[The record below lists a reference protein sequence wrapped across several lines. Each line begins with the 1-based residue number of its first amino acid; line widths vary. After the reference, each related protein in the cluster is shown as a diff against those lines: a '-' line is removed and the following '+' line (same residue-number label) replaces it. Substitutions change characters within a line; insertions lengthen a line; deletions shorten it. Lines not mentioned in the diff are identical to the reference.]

1 MTGTIQSFEQQ
12 KHQALGILSDLSGF
26 VHEGSELGI
35 HVHPDLVKKLRKS
48 VQSATDEKLKVALIG
63 GFSEGKTSIAAAW
76 LEELDR
82 KSMNI
87 SQAESSSEVQIYDYK
102 NQLQIIDTPGLFG
115 FKEKTNATSQE
126 IEKYKDITKHYVS
139 EAHLVLYVM
148 NSTNPIKESHTEDL
162 RWLFRTLNLLP
173 RTVFVLSRFD
183 EVADVSED
191 ADFQEKFLIKKNSVL
206 KRLNDVLEL
215 SPQEQNDI
223 SIVAVS
229 ANPFDMGV
237 EHWLRNLSEFRDLS
251 RISFLQSATQR
262 KIEHNGGLLALA
274 TETQKSIISDVITQ
288 QLPSA
293 KEAYSL
299 LADEAHRL
307 TEIKQSQ
314 GLELQKA
321 HNNIATAQ
329 IRLRGRMLRYFEDLQ
344 LQTRNVGLSTF
355 NDFMHREVGNEG
367 CLVQQ
372 RIQEIFNDEIGGINT
387 DLYRIQM
394 NVNNEL
400 QHYDDVLTAMGAKGV
415 KFLSKPGIITNGSV
429 LAARDGINTA
439 AKLVGLDISNYLKFK
454 PWGATKLANGL
465 GSALAVVGI
474 ALEAW
479 DSYKE
484 QERQAQFTK
493 SIEAMIS
500 NFQMQSK
507 EVTQL
512 IDAPDFAE
520 RFFPTFAHLKTQLT
534 AIDDEMSNLQKRQIR
549 FKKWYDTGTAI
560 DASFREINISNRNH
574 QTTWDSIPEIEI
586 DTTPIVEKI
595 TAQKRSNTPQK
606 TTEISKKTSFWSKIF
621 S

>member
-1 MTGTIQSFEQQ
+1 MTSAIQSFEQQ
-12 KHQALGILSDLSGF
+12 KQQALGILSSLSAF
-26 VHEGSELGI
+26 VQEGSKLGI
-35 HVHPDLVKKLRKS
+35 HIHPDLVEKLQKS
-48 VQSATDEKLKVALIG
+48 VQSASEEKLKVALIG

-82 KSMNI
+82 RSMNI
-87 SQAESSSEVQIYDYK
+87 SQAESSNEVQIYEYK
-102 NQLQIIDTPGLFG
+102 DQLQIIDTPGLFG

-126 IEKYKDITKHYVS
+126 IERYKDITKHYVS

-148 NSTNPIKESHTEDL
+148 NSANPVKESHTDDL
-162 RWLFRTLNLLP
+162 KWLFRTLNLLP

-191 ADFQEKFLIKKNSVL
+191 ADYQDKFSVKKSSVL
-206 KRLNDVLEL
+206 KRLNDVLAL
-215 SPQEQNDI
+215 TPQEQSDL

-237 EHWLRNLSEFRDLS
+237 EHWLSNLAEFRNLS
-251 RISFLQSATQR
+251 RIGLLQRATQQ
-262 KIEHNGGLLALA
+262 KIKRNGGLLALA
-274 TETQKSIISDVITQ
+274 HKTQKSIISDVITQ
-288 QLPSA
+288 QLPAA
-293 KEAYSL
+293 KEAYAL
-299 LADEAHRL
+299 LADEAQRL

-321 HNNIATAQ
+321 HANIGNAQ
-329 IRLRGRMLRYFEDLQ
+329 VRLRGRLLRYFEDLQ
-344 LQTRNVGLSTF
+344 LQTRNVGISTF

-372 RIQEIFNDEIGGINT
+372 RIQEIFSDEIGGINT

-400 QHYDDVLTAMGAKGV
+400 MHYDDVLNAMSKKGV
-415 KFLSKPGIITNGSV
+415 QFLSKPGVITNGSV
-429 LAARDGINTA
+429 LAVRDGINTA
-439 AKLVGLDISNYLKFK
+439 TKLVGLDISKYLKFK

-484 QERQAQFTK
+484 QERQAQFAETIR
-493 SIEAMIS
+493 SMIS

-507 EVTQL
+507 EVIQL
-512 IDAPDFAE
+512 IDAPEFAD
-520 RFFPTFAHLKTQLT
+520 RFFPAFATLKQQLS
-534 AIDDEMSNLQKRQIR
+534 AIDDEMNTLQERQVR
-549 FKKWYDTGTAI
+549 FKKWYGTGTAI
-560 DASFREINISNRNH
+560 DAEFREINSTSGSYQEAWEEVPDIVL
-574 QTTWDSIPEIEI
+574 
-586 DTTPIVEKI
+586 DTTPIIETV
-595 TAQKRSNTPQK
+595 AQKSATASHQSAQVPA
-606 TTEISKKTSFWSKIF
+606 KTSLWSKLF

>member
-1 MTGTIQSFEQQ
+1 MTSAIQSFEQQ
-12 KHQALGILSDLSGF
+12 KQQALGILSSLSAF
-26 VHEGSELGI
+26 VQEGSKLGI
-35 HVHPDLVKKLRKS
+35 HIHPDLVEKLQKS
-48 VQSATDEKLKVALIG
+48 VQSASEEKLKVALIG

-82 KSMNI
+82 RSMNI
-87 SQAESSSEVQIYDYK
+87 SQAESSNEVQIYEYK
-102 NQLQIIDTPGLFG
+102 DQLQIIDTPGLFG

-126 IEKYKDITKHYVS
+126 IERYKDITKHYVS

-148 NSTNPIKESHTEDL
+148 NSANPVKESHTDDL
-162 RWLFRTLNLLP
+162 KWLFRTLNLLP

-191 ADFQEKFLIKKNSVL
+191 ADYQDKFSVKKSSVL
-206 KRLNDVLEL
+206 KRLNDVLAL
-215 SPQEQNDI
+215 TPQEQSDL

-237 EHWLRNLSEFRDLS
+237 EHWLSNLAEFRNLS
-251 RISFLQSATQR
+251 RIGLLQSATQQ
-262 KIEHNGGLLALA
+262 KIKRNGGLLALA
-274 TETQKSIISDVITQ
+274 HETQKSIISDVITQ
-288 QLPSA
+288 QLPAA
-293 KEAYSL
+293 KEAYAL
-299 LADEAHRL
+299 LADEAQRL

-321 HNNIATAQ
+321 HANIENAQ
-329 IRLRGRMLRYFEDLQ
+329 VRLRGRLLRYFEDLQ
-344 LQTRNVGLSTF
+344 LQTRNVGISTF

-372 RIQEIFNDEIGGINT
+372 RIQEIFSEEIGGIHT

-400 QHYDDVLTAMGAKGV
+400 MHYDDVLNAMSKKGV
-415 KFLSKPGIITNGSV
+415 QFLSKPGVITNGSV
-429 LAARDGINTA
+429 LAVRDGINTA
-439 AKLVGLDISNYLKFK
+439 TKLVGLDISKYLKFK

-484 QERQAQFTK
+484 QERQAQFAETIR
-493 SIEAMIS
+493 SMIS

-507 EVTQL
+507 EVIQL
-512 IDAPDFAE
+512 IDAPEFAD
-520 RFFPTFAHLKTQLT
+520 RFFPAFATLKQQLS
-534 AIDDEMSNLQKRQIR
+534 AIDDEMNTLQERQVR
-549 FKKWYDTGTAI
+549 FKKWYGTGTAI
-560 DASFREINISNRNH
+560 DAEFREINSTSSSYQEAWEEVPDIVL
-574 QTTWDSIPEIEI
+574 
-586 DTTPIVEKI
+586 DTTPIIETV
-595 TAQKRSNTPQK
+595 AQKSATASQQSAQVPA
-606 TTEISKKTSFWSKIF
+606 KTSLWSKLF

>member
-1 MTGTIQSFEQQ
+1 MTSAIQSFEQQ
-12 KHQALGILSDLSGF
+12 KQQALGILSSLSAF
-26 VHEGSELGI
+26 VQEGSKLGI
-35 HVHPDLVKKLRKS
+35 HIHPDLVEKLQKS
-48 VQSATDEKLKVALIG
+48 VQSASEEKLKVALIG

-82 KSMNI
+82 RSMNI
-87 SQAESSSEVQIYDYK
+87 SQAESSNEVQIYEYK
-102 NQLQIIDTPGLFG
+102 DQLQIIDTPGLFG

-126 IEKYKDITKHYVS
+126 IERYKDITKHYVS

-148 NSTNPIKESHTEDL
+148 NSANPVKESHTDHL
-162 RWLFRTLNLLP
+162 KWLFRTLNLLP

-191 ADFQEKFLIKKNSVL
+191 ADYQDKFSVKKSSVL
-206 KRLNDVLEL
+206 KRLNDVLAL
-215 SPQEQNDI
+215 TPQEQSDL

-237 EHWLRNLSEFRDLS
+237 EHWLSNLAEFRNLS
-251 RISFLQSATQR
+251 RIGLLQRATQQ
-262 KIEHNGGLLALA
+262 KIKRNGGLLALA
-274 TETQKSIISDVITQ
+274 HETQKSIISDVITQ
-288 QLPSA
+288 QLPAA
-293 KEAYSL
+293 KEAYAL
-299 LADEAHRL
+299 LADEAQRL

-321 HNNIATAQ
+321 HANIGNAQ
-329 IRLRGRMLRYFEDLQ
+329 VRLRGRLLRYFEDLQ
-344 LQTRNVGLSTF
+344 LQTRNVGISTF

-372 RIQEIFNDEIGGINT
+372 RIQEIFSDEIGGINT

-400 QHYDDVLTAMGAKGV
+400 MHYDDVLNAMSKKGV
-415 KFLSKPGIITNGSV
+415 QFLSKPGVITNGSV
-429 LAARDGINTA
+429 LAVRDGINTA
-439 AKLVGLDISNYLKFK
+439 TKLVGLDISKYLKFK

-484 QERQAQFTK
+484 QERQAQFAETIR
-493 SIEAMIS
+493 SMIS

-507 EVTQL
+507 EVIQL
-512 IDAPDFAE
+512 IDAPEFAD
-520 RFFPTFAHLKTQLT
+520 RFFPAFATLKQQLS
-534 AIDDEMSNLQKRQIR
+534 AIDDEMNTLQERQVR
-549 FKKWYDTGTAI
+549 FKKWYGTGTAI
-560 DASFREINISNRNH
+560 DAEFREINSTSGSYQEAWEEVPDIVL
-574 QTTWDSIPEIEI
+574 
-586 DTTPIVEKI
+586 DTTPIIETV
-595 TAQKRSNTPQK
+595 AQKSATASHQSAQVPA
-606 TTEISKKTSFWSKIF
+606 KTSLWSKLF